1 MADIFRETFRGFI
14 RVHILHHA
22 AKERVYGAEM
32 IEELRTHGYRLSP
45 GTLYPL
51 LHGLEEGGLLKSSSE
66 VVNGKVRRYYRCT
79 PSGRKALLQLKQ
91 LLREL
96 THEVLEEVPARAARP
111 ARPLRPVRRA
121 GSPAV

>member
-1 MADIFRETFRGFI
+1 MPDIFRETFRGFI

-32 IEELRTHGYRLSP
+32 IEELRKHGYRLSP

-51 LHGLEEGGLLKSSSE
+51 LHGLEEGGLLKSTSE

-79 PSGRKALLQLKQ
+79 PPGRKALLQLKQ

-96 THEVLEEVPARAARP
+96 THEVLEESPAGAARP
-111 ARPLRPVRRA
+111 ARPARRGA
-121 GSPAV
+121 LPPA

>member
-1 MADIFRETFRGFI
+1 MPDIFRETFRGFI

-32 IEELRTHGYRLSP
+32 IEELRKHGYRLSP

-51 LHGLEEGGLLKSSSE
+51 LHGLEEGGLLKSTSE

-79 PSGRKALLQLKQ
+79 PPGRKALLQLKQ

-96 THEVLEEVPARAARP
+96 THEVLEESPAGAARP
-111 ARPLRPVRRA
+111 ARRGALPPT
-121 GSPAV
+121 